1 MKIKTALWMTGL
13 WLLLCTAAVS
23 QETGGPTASLSA
35 GLESLLERIETRYAA
50 PGFSANF
57 KQTSTLKEMQITDT
71 ASGRI
76 MVKRPGKMRWVYEQ
90 PERQTIISDGVSLWI
105 YRPDD
110 YQVMV
115 GRAPLFFGEGR
126 GAGFLSD
133 MKMVRRK
140 FRISQEP
147 PADGGDAVLKLVPN
161 QEGLDIAKI
170 YLTVSKATSEI
181 TRILTCNAYGDET
194 QVDLTDVEFS
204 GSMDDA
210 LFTFNI
216 PEGVDVLKIDE

>member
-1 MKIKTALWMTGL
+1 
-13 WLLLCTAAVS
+13 
-23 QETGGPTASLSA
+23 
-35 GLESLLERIETRYAA
+35 
-50 PGFSANF
+50 
-57 KQTSTLKEMQITDT
+57 
-71 ASGRI
+71 
-76 MVKRPGKMRWVYEQ
+76 MRWVYEQ

-115 GRAPLFFGEGR
+115 GRAPVFFGEGR

-133 MKMVRRK
+133 MKMIRRK

-147 PADGGDAVLKLVPN
+147 PADDGDAVLKLVPN

-170 YLTVSKATSEI
+170 YLTVSKTTSEI
-181 TRILTCNAYGDET
+181 TRILTCNVYGDET
-194 QVDLTDVEFS
+194 QVDLTGIEFS
-204 GSMDDA
+204 ESMDDA
-210 LFTFNI
+210 LFTFTI